1 MKLIYPQTYV
11 KMYRQ
16 NCQSGLTE
24 SKIFSELT
32 KTLTAAVQSIA
43 IYQYPDHIHSD
54 RMSWLEPRKCIEFEF
69 QLDLVGVEFGYRMQ
83 KFFPQQVAADEFKE
97 CTLWEND
104 FCLFITRSL

>member
-1 MKLIYPQTYV
+1 MVVKVDAAATVQAELHHVGKINLPGEVKLHVIYPQTYV

-32 KTLTAAVQSIA
+32 KTLTAAVLSIA

-54 RMSWLEPRKCIEFEF
+54 RMS
-69 QLDLVGVEFGYRMQ
+69 
-83 KFFPQQVAADEFKE
+83 
-97 CTLWEND
+97 
-104 FCLFITRSL
+104 